1 MAEPTARPIL
11 FKHEMVRAILEDRK
25 TQTRRVVKPLP
36 GAGWRTETAT
46 GDTLRL
52 GMITSPH
59 PKKGKFGLFMRREIH
74 PGSGEYEHDLV
85 PCPYGA
91 PGDLL
96 WCRETHYVPGGFLD
110 EELIDEIRQ
119 GISTTADLG
128 VTYRADTPSLVPFD
142 GGWAPSIH
150 MPRWASRLTLEIS
163 NVRVERLQDIS
174 EADAVAEG
182 VEPEFLDGEI
192 YATAKDAFSTLWESI
207 NGPGSWALDLLV
219 WVVEFTAHEVNVDQ
233 FLKEHAHG

>member
-36 GAGWRTETAT
+36 GSGWRTETANS
-46 GDTLRL
+46 DTLRL

-59 PKKGKFGLFMRREIH
+59 PKKGKFGLFTRREIH
-74 PGSGEYEHDLV
+74 PGSGKYEHDLV

-96 WCRETHYVPGGFLD
+96 WVRESFFRAHATGRDVLD
-110 EELIDEIRQ
+110 EA
-119 GISTTADLG
+119 ISIPLDRCVYEEDYLPNLG
-128 VTYRADTPSLVPFD
+128 FCQS
-142 GGWAPSIH
+142 WMKKPSIH
-150 MPRWASRLTLEIS
+150 MPRWASRLTLEIT

-207 NGPGSWALDLLV
+207 NGPGSWALDPLV